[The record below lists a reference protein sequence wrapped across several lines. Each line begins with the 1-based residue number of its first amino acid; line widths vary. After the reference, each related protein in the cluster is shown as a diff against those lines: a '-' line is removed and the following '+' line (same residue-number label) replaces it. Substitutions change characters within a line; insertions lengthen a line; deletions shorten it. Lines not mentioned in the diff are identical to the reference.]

1 MFRALGWALLLAVIS
16 TLVLRFLV
24 KGIRDET
31 GKLKH
36 GVFWCFGASV
46 DRLLPFITLK
56 KEFSQ
61 FFDDEK
67 DNRFTPRQDLF
78 FMVFA
83 VLGWVL
89 GAIVLAAM
97 GTFTKGS

>member
-1 MFRALGWALLLAVIS
+1 MN
-16 TLVLRFLV
+16 
-24 KGIRDET
+24 
-31 GKLKH
+31 
-36 GVFWCFGASV
+36 
-46 DRLLPFITLK
+46 RLLPFITLK
-56 KEFSQ
+56 KEFID
-61 FFDDEK
+61 FFDDK
-67 DNRFTPRQDLF
+67 TLNGFTNGQELF